1 MPPKLRPTLTEAQ
14 RAQIEQDREERE
26 RKAKEREEE
35 GQGVV
40 LGKEGGGERKSVYE
54 RRAPAPV
61 RAPPPP
67 PPPEDAWAYHGVGGT
82 APVPTTPALR
92 PGRQL
97 FTGAPKGG
105 VLLSADATVPQGT
118 DIADAELGTKKDE
131 DINADPRSIDQ
142 SIGNIAAT
150 YVDASSHRLGAGS
163 AAMQEAAVPSFARFL
178 QLVGDETDP
187 GFSVL
192 RGLQPE
198 KAGGAGDI
206 RQRKSA
212 SGAVALVKE
221 QLPMRT
227 VAVAHRPSAS
237 TERMTGEL
245 LVGTSGSVTAY
256 ADNDVAPLMRAS
268 ALRAQLLGLLTTE
281 AEAVRTRQAALRKDI
296 QDSIVDDAGK
306 HARAIVSSARSPS
319 AQVHSELREAAQP
332 LTDAPPL
339 G

>member
-1 MPPKLRPTLTEAQ
+1 MSREPVGSRPRPWLSAVPASVAGRALLVVDDNATNRRILTDVAAGWGMSSRAAVSGAEALGWLR
-14 RAQIEQDREERE
+14 
-26 RKAKEREEE
+26 
-35 GQGVV
+35 
-40 LGKEGGGERKSVYE
+40 GGEGFDIAVLDMHMPNVSGLDVI
-54 RRAPAPV
+54 
-61 RAPPPP
+61 
-67 PPPEDAWAYHGVGGT
+67 
-82 APVPTTPALR
+82 
-92 PGRQL
+92 RQL
-97 FTGAPKGG
+97 RFMQAGYPQRTP
-105 VLLSADATVPQGT
+105 VIVLSADATVPQGT